1 MKEEFYAAI
10 KLVSGEEIFAQ
21 VTPSEEEDRTLLILD
36 TPVVFETIQL
46 KHMAVSA
53 IKVEPWMTMG
63 DESMMIINM
72 DKVITITE
80 VKDEQV
86 LCIYNKYLR
95 DKDRETNQTKIKEE
109 MGFLSTIS
117 KARVSLEK
125 LYKSSLAI
133 PMNPDRVIL
142 QRFHRVVKP
151 FDYVV

>member
-1 MKEEFYAAI
+1 MNEEFYAAI

-21 VTPSEEEDRTLLILD
+21 VTPCEEGDRTLLILD

-53 IKVEPWMTMG
+53 IKVEPWISLG
-63 DESMMIINM
+63 DESMMIVNM

-95 DKDRETNQTKIKEE
+95 DKDRESNQTKINEE
-109 MGFLSTIS
+109 MGFLSSIS
-117 KARVSLEK
+117 EARVSLEK
-125 LYKSSLAI
+125 LYKSS
-133 PMNPDRVIL
+133 
-142 QRFHRVVKP
+142 
-151 FDYVV
+151 